1 MDASVPAEDGIGGS
15 LAVLELGQ
23 VSYGTA
29 LGYQQVLVQARRQ
42 GEIPDTL
49 IMLEHPDVIT
59 FGRSG
64 HDENLIADQST
75 LDRLGV
81 EVHWTDRG
89 GDATYHGP
97 GQIVG
102 YPIIDLNRY
111 GRDLHLFL
119 RKIEDSIVST
129 LAAFG
134 VEARPEPGLTGVWV
148 GDEKIAAI
156 GIKVSRWVSSHGF
169 SLNVRPNLE
178 RYALIVPCGISGR
191 GVTSLERLLAN
202 APPADEVRA
211 LAASAFCR
219 SFGYE
224 DVMGD
229 TAVARKI
236 LALD

>member
-1 MDASVPAEDGIGGS
+1 MAGS
-15 LAVLELGQ
+15 LAVLELGRVQ
-23 VSYGTA
+23 YGTA
-29 LGYQQVLVQARRQ
+29 LEYQQRLVQARSR

-49 IMLEHPDVIT
+49 ILLEHPDVIT
-59 FGRSG
+59 FGRGG
-64 HDENLIADQST
+64 HDENLIADQPT

-97 GQIVG
+97 GQLVG

-119 RKIEDSIVST
+119 RKIEDAIVST
-129 LAAFG
+129 LASFG
-134 VEARPEPGLTGVWV
+134 VEAKPEPGLTGVWV

-156 GIKVSRWVSSHGF
+156 GIKVSRWISSHGF

-178 RYALIVPCGISGR
+178 RFRLIVPCGISGR
-191 GVTSLERLLAN
+191 GVTSLERLLGE
-202 APPADEVRA
+202 APPAEEARA

-219 SFGYE
+219 SFEYE

-229 TAVARKI
+229 TVVARRI
-236 LALD
+236 LGLD

>member
-1 MDASVPAEDGIGGS
+1 MDSSVETEDGIGGS
-15 LAVLELGQ
+15 LAVLELGRVQ
-23 VSYGTA
+23 YGTA
-29 LGYQQVLVQARRQ
+29 LEYQQLLVQARSR

-49 IMLEHPDVIT
+49 ILLEHPDVIT
-59 FGRSG
+59 FGRGG
-64 HDENLIADQST
+64 HDENLIADQPT

-97 GQIVG
+97 GQLVG
-102 YPIIDLNRY
+102 YPIIDLNQY

-119 RKIEDSIVST
+119 RKIEDAIVST
-129 LAAFG
+129 LASFG
-134 VEARPEPGLTGVWV
+134 VEAKPEPGLTGVWV

-178 RYALIVPCGISGR
+178 RFNLIVPCGISGR
-191 GVTSLERLLAN
+191 GVTSLERLLGD
-202 APPADEVRA
+202 APPAEEA
-211 LAASAFCR
+211 LALVASAFCR
-219 SFGYE
+219 SFEYE

-229 TAVARKI
+229 TTVARRI
-236 LALD
+236 LGLG